1 MSAGNR
7 SGSHPSA
14 QLPWRLALAVLM
26 LVLAGLSGARAD
38 AQGPS
43 MMMAEATGRAVILSA
58 EQQDEARSRALEE
71 ALWLAALQGGAR
83 IDGFSAMG
91 SDTALSEHFALRADA
106 RILDYTV
113 LKEAV
118 EGEHYSVSVR
128 AAVGELEQASCNP
141 QRRINMTVYPARL
154 SMDSRAPASAGQA
167 GQMMLDTLDSLLA
180 EHPMLATVF
189 ADSEQF
195 DPARLGQ
202 VNRDFDY
209 QSLTGTRRHIPA
221 GHLVVIPHLE
231 LNFDRRGTVLLAPEK
246 LQGQLRLALYRG
258 GSYQPLPEKLLDFEI
273 GLGSRVF
280 LHSLTVLSRPD
291 RRALQAEMQ
300 TLLPDFVDQ
309 LAQEMTC
316 QPQQGRMQLLDGQL
330 RVSLPEH
337 HGLKQNQLAR
347 VSGDHTLWTLLRVTE
362 AGKTEVRL
370 SPLDNAR
377 DLARLDGRI
386 VEFME
391 MK

>member
-1 MSAGNR
+1 MSAEYQP
-7 SGSHPSA
+7 GSYQSA
-14 QLPWRLALAVLM
+14 QLPWRLVLAFFM
-26 LVLAGLSGARAD
+26 LVLVGFSGVRAD
-38 AQGPS
+38 AQPPA

-58 EQQDEARSRALEE
+58 DQQAEARARALEE

-83 IDGFSAMG
+83 IDGFSSMG
-91 SDTALSEHFALRADA
+91 ADTALSEHFALRADA

-113 LKEAV
+113 LSEAV
-118 EGEHYSVSVR
+118 EEDHYRVSVR
-128 AAVGELEQASCNP
+128 AAVGALEVASCNR
-141 QRRINMTVYPARL
+141 QRRMNMTVYPARL
-154 SMDSRAPASAGQA
+154 SIDSRAPASAGQA
-167 GQMMLDTLDSLLA
+167 GQLMLDTLNSLLA
-180 EHPMLATVF
+180 DHPMLAAAF

-221 GHLVVIPHLE
+221 GHLVVIPHLQ
-231 LNFDRRGTVLLAPEK
+231 LNFDRRGNVVLAPET

-258 GSYQPLPEKLLDFEI
+258 GNYQPLPEKLLDFEI

-280 LHSLTVLSRPD
+280 LQSLTVLSRPD

-300 TLLPDFVDQ
+300 ALLPEFVDQ
-309 LAQEMTC
+309 LAQELTC
-316 QPQQGRMQLLDGQL
+316 QPQQGRMQLQEGQL
-330 RVSLPEH
+330 LVSLPEH

-347 VSGDHTLWTLLRVTE
+347 VSGDHTLWTLLRIAE
-362 AGKTEVRL
+362 AGKTIVRL
-370 SPLDNAR
+370 APLDSAR
-377 DLARLDGRI
+377 DLTRLDGRI

-391 MK
+391 MN

>member
-7 SGSHPSA
+7 SGLQQSA
-14 QLPWRLALAVLM
+14 QLPWRLAMAVFM
-26 LVLAGLSGARAD
+26 LVLAGLSMARAQTQ
-38 AQGPS
+38 APS

-58 EQQDEARSRALEE
+58 DQQSEARARALEE

-83 IDGFSAMG
+83 IDGFSSMG

-113 LKEAV
+113 LSEAV
-118 EGEHYSVSVR
+118 EEGHYRVSVR
-128 AAVGELEQASCNP
+128 AAVGELEKARCNP
-141 QRRINMTVYPARL
+141 QRRMNVTVYPARL

-167 GQMMLDTLDSLLA
+167 GQLMLDTLNSLLA
-180 EHPMLATVF
+180 EHPMLAAVF
-189 ADSEQF
+189 ADSELF

-209 QSLTGTRRHIPA
+209 QSLTGKRRHIPA
-221 GHLVVIPHLE
+221 GHLVIVPHLE
-231 LNFDRRGTVLLAPEK
+231 LNFDRRGNIVLAPEK

-300 TLLPDFVDQ
+300 MLLPAFVDQ

-316 QPQQGRMQLLDGQL
+316 QPQQGRMQLQDGQL
-330 RVSLPEH
+330 LVSLPEH
-337 HGLKQNQLAR
+337 HGLKKNQLAR
-347 VSGDHTLWTLLRVTE
+347 VSGEHTLWTLLRITQ
-362 AGKTEVRL
+362 AGTTEVRL
-370 SPLDNAR
+370 TPLDSAR
-377 DLARLDGRI
+377 DLTRLDGRI

-391 MK
+391 MM